1 MVLLPPLGP
10 ARRPG
15 AGPTTQLPAVRAA
28 PPGPAPRPRGSRRA
42 PRVSEPPAF
51 PARVVTTWAEEPR
64 FRGRGVPAV
73 PRTPGLSS
81 PRSPRRARVSV
92 WRGLPGL
99 RGDMEGCR
107 VSALSDPEWRGCLAG
122 SASRAAPRPHRLGCF
137 LALPARGAPSPDRP
151 AQRAPCRRLLRARA
165 PPAARPRALSSTPS
179 SGHRR

>member
-15 AGPTTQLPAVRAA
+15 AGPTTQLPAARAA

-51 PARVVTTWAEEPR
+51 RARAVTTWAGEPR

-81 PRSPRRARVSV
+81 PAH
-92 WRGLPGL
+92 RGGPLFLCGGGFLGYGVGVAGL
-99 RGDMEGCR
+99 
-107 VSALSDPEWRGCLAG
+107 CLE
-122 SASRAAPRPHRLGCF
+122 
-137 LALPARGAPSPDRP
+137 
-151 AQRAPCRRLLRARA
+151 
-165 PPAARPRALSSTPS
+165 
-179 SGHRR
+179 